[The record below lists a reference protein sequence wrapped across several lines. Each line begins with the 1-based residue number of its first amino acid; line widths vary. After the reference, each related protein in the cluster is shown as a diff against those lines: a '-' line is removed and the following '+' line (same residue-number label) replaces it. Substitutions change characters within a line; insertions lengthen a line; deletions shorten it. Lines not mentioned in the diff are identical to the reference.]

1 MESILFTTLT
11 CNSFSMTSEG
21 SGEQKFGGLMG
32 EEGGIYAM
40 SGFYFMDTHWYRKPA
55 DTSLNLNSITRSVDI

>member
-1 MESILFTTLT
+1 
-11 CNSFSMTSEG
+11 MTSEG